1 MKTKVYIVEF
11 NKLQTGNN
19 EFSFP
24 INDSLL
30 SEYEHSPIKK
40 ADAKCHLT
48 LHKSENMYD
57 LVFKIDGTAL
67 ASCDICL
74 DEVNLPIS
82 NESSLIIKLTDGI
95 TNLDDDE
102 IIYLPKG
109 LHEFDFK
116 QLIYEFFLL
125 AIPTKVSC
133 EDAGKEHNEAFI
145 GQLTEDET
153 EENEDEKENTDPRWD
168 ALKNLYNKN

>member
-1 MKTKVYIVEF
+1 MKTKNYIVEF
-11 NKLQTGNN
+11 NKLQVGHN

-30 SEYEHSPIKK
+30 SEYEHAPVKK
-40 ADAKCHLT
+40 ANANCHLT
-48 LHKSENMYD
+48 LHKSENRYD
-57 LVFKIDGTAL
+57 LVFKIGGTAL

-74 DEVNLPIS
+74 DEVDLPLD

-95 TNLDDDE
+95 TNLDDDA
-102 IIYLPKG
+102 IIYLPKV

-145 GQLTEDET
+145 GKLSEEEIEEEE
-153 EENEDEKENTDPRWD
+153 EENKSTDPRWD